1 MHVTTEIHVD
11 LSCDIE
17 VDTAS
22 NLYHGTLKYKC
33 YEQGKF
39 LGNTVIAVQENFKVI
54 AAYIDAGG
62 IVRGGIILTQYFTN
76 DCQGDVLTVDGEAL
90 GTWHTDEEE
99 WCTLT
104 LTGKKEHELGA
115 PSPWMLHDS
124 IIEWH
129 FG

>member
-1 MHVTTEIHVD
+1 MLVTTETHGD
-11 LSCDIE
+11 LTCDI
-17 VDTAS
+17 DADDAP
-22 NLYHGTLKYKC
+22 NLYHGTLKYKG
-33 YEQGKF
+33 YEQGRF
-39 LGNTVIAVQENFKVI
+39 SGNSLAAVQENFKAI

-76 DCQGDVLTVDGEAL
+76 DCEGDVLTVDGEAL
-90 GTWHTDEEE
+90 GTWQADEEE

-104 LTGKKEHELGA
+104 LTGKNEHELGA

>member
-1 MHVTTEIHVD
+1 MLLTTETHGD
-11 LSCDIE
+11 LTCDI
-17 VDTAS
+17 DTDDAS
-22 NLYHGTLKYKC
+22 NLYHGTLKYKG
-33 YEQGKF
+33 YEQGRF
-39 LGNTVIAVQENFKVI
+39 SGNTLAAVQENFKSI

-76 DCQGDVLTVDGEAL
+76 DCEGDVLTVDGEVL
-90 GTWHTDEEE
+90 GTWHADEEE

-104 LTGKKEHELGA
+104 LTGKAEHELGA

-129 FG
+129 YG